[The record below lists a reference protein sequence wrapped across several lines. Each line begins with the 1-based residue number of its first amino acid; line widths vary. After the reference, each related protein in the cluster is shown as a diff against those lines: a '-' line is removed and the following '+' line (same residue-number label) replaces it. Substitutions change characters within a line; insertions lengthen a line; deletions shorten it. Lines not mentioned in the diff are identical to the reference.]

1 MLASRLIALSPQT
14 FDRYDETLFGHLSG
28 SIPIAEMGTVLRSLG
43 QNPTVTELAA
53 LCEEVNA
60 PAR

>member
-1 MLASRLIALSPQT
+1 MLASRLFALSPQT
-14 FDRYDETLFGHLSG
+14 FDRYDETLFNHLSG

-53 LCEEVNA
+53 LCEEVKTA
-60 PAR
+60 AR